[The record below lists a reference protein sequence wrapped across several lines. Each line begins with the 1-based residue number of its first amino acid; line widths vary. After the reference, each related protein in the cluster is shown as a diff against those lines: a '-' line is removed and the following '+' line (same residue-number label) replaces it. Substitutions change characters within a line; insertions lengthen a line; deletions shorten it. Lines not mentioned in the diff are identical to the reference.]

1 MSLGMATSNGPIVHD
16 DRLNMEYCSNDN
28 MDQWH
33 YAKIKEN
40 KLLVS

>member
-1 MSLGMATSNGPIVHD
+1 MPLGKATSNGPTVHQ
-16 DRLNMEYCSNDN
+16 DRLNMKYYNTDN
-28 MDQWH
+28 MGQWH